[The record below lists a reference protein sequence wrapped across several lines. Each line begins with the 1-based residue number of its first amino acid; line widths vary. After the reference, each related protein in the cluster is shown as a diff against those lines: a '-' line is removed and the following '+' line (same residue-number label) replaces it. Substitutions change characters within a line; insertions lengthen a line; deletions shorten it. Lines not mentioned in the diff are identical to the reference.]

1 MNTSNPGHRSPPA
14 TLHLDALEGQLALR
28 ITARLSNG
36 AESLPHDITERLR
49 VAREQ
54 ATTRARQTRRQT
66 AAAPAVVGV
75 SAGGAALL
83 GGFAPWWQRAASVLP
98 LLVLVSGL
106 LMIERWAQQEQVL
119 AAAEIDTQLL
129 SDDLP
134 PSAYSDPG
142 FGEFLRAAPP
152 P

>member
-1 MNTSNPGHRSPPA
+1 MNSTRQIAAQP
-14 TLHLDALEGQLALR
+14 TLE
-28 ITARLSNG
+28 ARLAARMAG
-36 AESLPHDITERLR
+36 ALTLRAQALPHDITERLR

-54 ATTRARQTRRQT
+54 ATARARQTRRQT
-66 AAAPAVVGV
+66 AAASAVVGV
-75 SAGGAALL
+75 SAGGAAML

-134 PSAYSDPG
+134 PAAYSDPG